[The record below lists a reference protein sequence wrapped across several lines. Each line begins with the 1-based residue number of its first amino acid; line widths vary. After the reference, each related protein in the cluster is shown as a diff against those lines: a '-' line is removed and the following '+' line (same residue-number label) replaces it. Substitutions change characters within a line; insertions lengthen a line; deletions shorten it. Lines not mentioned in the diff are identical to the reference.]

1 MNSQSGLTSAGSLW
15 FGIWLAILVIVL
27 ILSGRVAS
35 RGVGTESE
43 YLVAGRK
50 VPLVLSVLALLATWF
65 GSSSVIESSTKMY
78 QGGLGQVLLDP
89 IACGATLILTG
100 VLFAERFWNSGSS
113 TVADLFRK
121 QFGVS
126 TERLSC
132 LIQVPSFF
140 LWIGSQFLAMGQ
152 ILASTLGL
160 PLWIGIAVSGLVT
173 LSIVVWGGMWS
184 VTWANSI
191 MILVSLAS
199 VLVLFVATG
208 TTIGGGSFMT
218 GITRV
223 LEAAPQTHMQF
234 DGSSPKKFMAIAS
247 VLVIGLLGNVPGQD
261 IQQRV
266 ASAASARTARWMCII
281 AGVLY
286 LLLGAIPLYLGLAAR
301 YRFGDRLQETEL
313 PIHHLAGVYL
323 SQPLQILL
331 LVGMYS
337 LCLAVA
343 AGATLSQSSIVS
355 QNLLKSVWSGKGNL
369 IDSDNMHRAR
379 MSVIMVVVGSIAV
392 AYSGESI
399 MGLLEL
405 SLVIVLVSLFVP
417 LFIAL
422 FFPTRAPR
430 PWVGTAA
437 MIMGLTAWLLGLGV
451 EEATGIPASLL
462 GLLTS
467 CIAGGVAMR
476 RYQGVW

>member
-1 MNSQSGLTSAGSLW
+1 
-15 FGIWLAILVIVL
+15 
-27 ILSGRVAS
+27 
-35 RGVGTESE
+35 
-43 YLVAGRK
+43 
-50 VPLVLSVLALLATWF
+50 
-65 GSSSVIESSTKMY
+65 
-78 QGGLGQVLLDP
+78 
-89 IACGATLILTG
+89 
-100 VLFAERFWNSGSS
+100 
-113 TVADLFRK
+113 
-121 QFGVS
+121 
-126 TERLSC
+126 
-132 LIQVPSFF
+132 
-140 LWIGSQFLAMGQ
+140 
-152 ILASTLGL
+152 
-160 PLWIGIAVSGLVT
+160 
-173 LSIVVWGGMWS
+173 
-184 VTWANSI
+184 
-191 MILVSLAS
+191 
-199 VLVLFVATG
+199 
-208 TTIGGGSFMT
+208 
-218 GITRV
+218 
-223 LEAAPQTHMQF
+223 
-234 DGSSPKKFMAIAS
+234 
-247 VLVIGLLGNVPGQD
+247 
-261 IQQRV
+261 
-266 ASAASARTARWMCII
+266 
-281 AGVLY
+281 
-286 LLLGAIPLYLGLAAR
+286 LAAR